1 MSREVQECLLED
13 VISLLS
19 GEGQRDEDFQHIL
32 KILREPEKFPKQLP
46 LVGLDFMRCCDSFPH
61 LLETVFEPRWLFE
74 PGADWT

>member
-19 GEGQRDEDFQHIL
+19 GDFQHIL

-46 LVGLDFMRCCDSFPH
+46 LVGLDMRCCDSFPH
-61 LLETVFEPRWLFE
+61 LLETVFEPRLVFE